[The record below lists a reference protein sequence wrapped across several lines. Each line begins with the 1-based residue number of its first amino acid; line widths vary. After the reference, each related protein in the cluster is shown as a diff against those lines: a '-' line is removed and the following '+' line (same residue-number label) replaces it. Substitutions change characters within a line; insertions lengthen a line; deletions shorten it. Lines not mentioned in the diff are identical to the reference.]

1 MARNEFKG
9 FGDWVEI
16 FRGGKQVDSKGREHD
31 GDAMIDRAVAS
42 FDAGKHEPPLVL
54 GHPADNGPA
63 FGWVEELKAATRDGA
78 KVLLAKFRQVAPE
91 FEEQVRAGR
100 WKKRSAAF
108 YRDGRLRHVGF
119 LGGTPPAVQGLAD
132 LRFDEGEADTFEFA
146 DPWSWGVIGRL
157 FGQLREW
164 IIAKEGIEAAD
175 RLLPAWDIDQ
185 LKKEAERPGEE
196 ASVVAYAEP
205 AQEGIMPKTI
215 EELQQELA
223 AEKAA
228 RQEAEARAAS
238 AEASFSEQQQAARRR
253 EVDAFIDQGVAAGTI
268 LPVWKTQGLGEFML
282 ALDGEAATFEFS
294 EGKKESKSEWFK
306 GFLASFAS
314 HPLFKEMAPKAAP
327 AADAQFSEDE
337 KTAHEIAGV
346 AMEEK

>member
-1 MARNEFKG
+1 MAKNEFKG

-31 GDAMIDRAVAS
+31 GDAVIDRAVAS
-42 FDAGKHEPPLVL
+42 FDAGRHEPPLVL

-63 FGWVEELKAATRDGA
+63 FGWVEELKTAARDGA

-146 DPWSWGVIGRL
+146 DPWTWGVIGRL

-164 IIAKEGIEAAD
+164 IIAKDGIEAAD

-205 AQEGIMPKTI
+205 SQEGTMPTV
-215 EELQQELA
+215 EELQKALD
-223 AEKAA
+223 AEKEA
-228 RQEAEARAAS
+228 RQETN
-238 AEASFSEQQQAARRR
+238 FSEQQQAARRR
-253 EVDAFIDQGVAAGTI
+253 EVDAFIDQGVAAGKI
-268 LPVWKTQGLGEFML
+268 LPAWKAQGLGEFMMS
-282 ALDGEAATFEFS
+282 LDGDAATFEFS
-294 EGKKESKSEWFK
+294 EGKKESKAEWFK
-306 GFLASFAS
+306 GFLATFAS

-337 KTAHEIAGV
+337 KTAREIAGV
-346 AMEEK
+346 AMEETK